1 MGKKMDSIEEKVM
14 PIADK
19 IANNRFLLAIR
30 DGFALAMP
38 MLIIGAMSCLIANFP
53 IKGFTNFMAR
63 VFGQGWTTFFSR
75 PNEVTMALMS
85 IFVVIGVSKSLAESY
100 GLDGISTAIISLVS
114 FFLLTP
120 FTTDFIPEG
129 AKAAIKVNSVI
140 PLDWMGSKGL
150 FVGMISAILAT
161 EIVRY
166 VVKKGW
172 VIKMPAG
179 VPPTVSK
186 AFSSLIPGAITIVLF
201 DVIRLFF
208 SFTTFANIHNFIYT
222 LLQVPLTSLGATF
235 GANMIA
241 NFFVGFFWSFGIH
254 GADIVESVMNPI
266 WIALSG
272 ENLAA
277 FQAGTAI
284 PHIITQQFNQ
294 LYLWIGGSGATL
306 ALCVTMMLLCKSQQ
320 CKKLGKL
327 AILPGLFNINEPI
340 VFGLPIVL
348 NPIML
353 IPFILT
359 PMILCAVCYASMA
372 VGLVPKPNGV
382 LIPWTTPVIIGG
394 FLVSG
399 IRGAI
404 LQIVELIIS
413 FFTYLPFI
421 KIVDRQYCEQEK
433 SYETTDTKDENA
445 VVS

>member
-1 MGKKMDSIEEKVM
+1 MSKKMDLIEEKVM

-75 PNEVTMALMS
+75 PTEVTMSLMS
-85 IFVVIGVSKSLAESY
+85 IFVVIGISKSLAESY
-100 GLDGISTAIISLVS
+100 KLDGISTAIISLVS
-114 FFLLTP
+114 FFIMTP
-120 FTTDFIPEG
+120 FTTDFMAEG
-129 AKAAIKVNSVI
+129 ANAAVKVDSVI
-140 PLDWMGSKGL
+140 PLDWIGSKGL
-150 FVGMISAILAT
+150 FVGIITAILAT
-161 EIVRY
+161 QIVRY

-186 AFSSLIPGAITIVLF
+186 AFSSLIPGAIAIVLF
-201 DVIRLFF
+201 DVIRLLF
-208 SFTTFANIHNFIYT
+208 SFTSFANIHNFIYT

-235 GANMIA
+235 GANMLA

-254 GADIVESVMNPI
+254 GADIVQSVMNPI

-306 ALCVTMMLLCKSQQ
+306 ALCVTMMHMCKSQQ

-348 NPIML
+348 NPIMI

-359 PMILCAVCYASMA
+359 PMILCIVCYVSMA
-372 VGLVPKPNGV
+372 IGLVPKPNGV

-404 LQIVELIIS
+404 LQIVELVIS

-433 SYETTDTKDENA
+433 SYEAVNADEDA